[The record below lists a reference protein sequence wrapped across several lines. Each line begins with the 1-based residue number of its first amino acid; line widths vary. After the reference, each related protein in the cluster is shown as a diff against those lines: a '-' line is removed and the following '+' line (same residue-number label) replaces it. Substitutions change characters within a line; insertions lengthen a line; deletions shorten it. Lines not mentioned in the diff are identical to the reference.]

1 MLSRIPVFI
10 AARGNS
16 ELKIKK
22 NKKALKYSFV
32 FIRSM
37 GLINQTY
44 IISDNTEML
53 EYAKK
58 IGFKNTIYQECKNE
72 KDVRYIEYNAIHE
85 YY

>member
-44 IISDNTEML
+44 IISDTEAAFL
-53 EYAKK
+53 LGDILLFRAW
-58 IGFKNTIYQECKNE
+58 IE
-72 KDVRYIEYNAIHE
+72 KPSCLY
-85 YY
+85 